1 LRQERS
7 GGSSWSGIVVV
18 AGTDVRR
25 RREEF
30 SRSAA
35 DGNTVWVGRWKNV
48 KKVVLRGQSEG
59 AMTGGDDRMSV
70 AWDDTA
76 VGEDENGVFIG
87 RVRSESG
94 LALF

>member
-1 LRQERS
+1 LRQERY

-59 AMTGGDDRMSV
+59 TMTGGGTM

-76 VGEDENGVFIG
+76 VGEDENGVIIG